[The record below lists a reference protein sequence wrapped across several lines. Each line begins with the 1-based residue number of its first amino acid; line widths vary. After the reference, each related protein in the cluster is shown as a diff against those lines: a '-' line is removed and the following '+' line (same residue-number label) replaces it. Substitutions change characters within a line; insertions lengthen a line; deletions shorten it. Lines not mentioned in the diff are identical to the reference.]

1 MAIAG
6 CDFTTFATKLNEVL
20 TLSVPVRTPEKLFG
34 REKQLETI
42 QLALH
47 SPGRHVFIYGDRGV
61 GKTSL
66 AHTAASLIQS
76 SDNRPITV
84 SCDHDS
90 TLESVI
96 ESVISQA
103 ILRMPMEQYKTSTT
117 FGVNIPI
124 VKAEARF
131 DKVNTSRI
139 RPVINMASAVEA
151 LNYLTESYSKKT
163 VVVID
168 EFDLIRSEEQRS
180 RFGVLLKQL
189 SDGDVPVRIIF
200 TGIGQ
205 SLSDLIG
212 GHLSSQRQ
220 IEQIDLDRLHWTG
233 RKRIVDSAFEYF
245 GVDIPAEIADRICAL
260 SDGFPYYVH
269 LMCSKLLHECYMAD
283 EVVGTVTRELFLA
296 SLDASVLSAEETL
309 RSCYEAAT
317 CRDEHMHHILWA
329 MAEGADLNRM
339 KDHIITSYIQVMK
352 HLSIEPLTQKNFDSR
367 FARLRKENH
376 GSILCHALVGKDGVR
391 PGWFRFRENMIRGFV
406 RMQAEK
412 CGIVLD
418 FDRQY
423 SAHTASIR
431 TAAVKGVYSP
441 LSPVERSVAR
451 LRRDDEKDAEEAND
465 M

>member
-1 MAIAG
+1 MSIAG
-6 CDFTTFATKLNEVL
+6 CDFTTFATRLNEVL
-20 TLSVPVRTPEKLFG
+20 TLSIPVRTPEKLFG

-96 ESVISQA
+96 ESVMNQG
-103 ILRMPMEQYKTSTT
+103 ILRIPTNQYKTSATI
-117 FGVNIPI
+117 GVNIPM

-131 DKVNTSRI
+131 DKLETSRVRSI
-139 RPVINMASAVEA
+139 VNLASAVEA
-151 LNYLTESYSKKT
+151 LNYLAECYSKNT
-163 VVVID
+163 VIVID
-168 EFDLIRSEEQRS
+168 EFDLIRSEAQRA
-180 RFGVLLKQL
+180 RFGILLKQL
-189 SDGDVPVRIIF
+189 SDGDIPVRLIF

-205 SLSDLIG
+205 SVSDLIG

-220 IEQIDLDRLHWTG
+220 IEQIDLERLHWTG
-233 RKRIVDSAFEYF
+233 RKRIVESAFEYF
-245 GVDIPAEIADRICAL
+245 NIEIPAEIADRICAL

-269 LMCSKLLHECYMAD
+269 LMCSKLLYECYMAD

-296 SLDASVLSAEETL
+296 SLNAAVLSAEETL

-339 KDHIITSYIQVMK
+339 KDHIITSYLQVMK
-352 HLSIEPLTQKNFDSR
+352 YLNIKPLTQKNFDNR
-367 FARLRKENH
+367 FTRLRKENH

-423 SAHTASIR
+423 SAHTASTR
-431 TAAVKGVYSP
+431 TAAVKGVYNP
-441 LSPVERSVAR
+441 LSTVERNVAR
-451 LRRDDEKDAEEAND
+451 LRRDDEKDAEETE
-465 M
+465 

>member
-6 CDFTTFATKLNEVL
+6 CDLPTFATRLNEVL

-34 REKQLETI
+34 RDKQLETI

-90 TLESVI
+90 TLETVI
-96 ESVISQA
+96 ESVISQGMM
-103 ILRMPMEQYKTSTT
+103 RMPVDRYKTSAT
-117 FGVNIPI
+117 FGLNIP
-124 VKAEARF
+124 VLKAEAR
-131 DKVNTSRI
+131 VEERETSRV
-139 RPVINMASAVEA
+139 RSVVNMTSAVEA
-151 LNYLTESYSKKT
+151 LNYLTERYSDNT
-163 VVVID
+163 VIVID
-168 EFDLIRSEEQRS
+168 EFDLIRSEEQRA

-200 TGIGQ
+200 TGIGL
-205 SLSDLIG
+205 SVSDLIG

-220 IEQIDLDRLHWTG
+220 IEQVDLERLHWTG
-233 RKRIVDSAFEYF
+233 RQRIVESAFRYF
-245 GVDIPAEIADRICAL
+245 DINIPDYIADRICAL

-283 EVVGTVTRELFLA
+283 EVVSTVTRDLFLA
-296 SLDASVLSAEETL
+296 SLDAAVLSAEETL

-352 HLSIEPLTQKNFDSR
+352 YLDIEPLTQKNFDSR

-391 PGWFRFRENMIRGFV
+391 PRWFRFRENMIRGFV

-423 SAHTASIR
+423 SAHTASTR
-431 TAAVKGVYSP
+431 TAAVRGVYNP
-441 LSPVERSVAR
+441 LSTVERSVAR
-451 LRRDDEKDAEEAND
+451 LRRDDEKEAEENE
-465 M
+465 

>member
-1 MAIAG
+1 MSIAG
-6 CDFTTFATKLNEVL
+6 CDLNTFATRLNEVL

-34 REKQLETI
+34 RERQLEKI

-66 AHTAASLIQS
+66 AHTAASLVQS

-96 ESVISQA
+96 ESA
-103 ILRMPMEQYKTSTT
+103 INQGQSRMQVDRFKTSATI
-117 FGVNIPI
+117 GVNAAF

-131 DKVNTSRI
+131 DERDISPKYSIV
-139 RPVINMASAVEA
+139 NMATAVQA
-151 LNYLTESYSKKT
+151 LNYLSSNYSDNT
-163 VVVID
+163 VIVID
-168 EFDLIRSEEQRS
+168 EFDLIRSDEQRA

-205 SLSDLIG
+205 SVSDLIG

-220 IEQIDLDRLHWTG
+220 IEQIDLERLHWTG
-233 RKRIVDSAFEYF
+233 RQCIVESAFEYF
-245 GVDIPAEIADRICAL
+245 GLEIPSVISDRICAL

-269 LMCSKLLHECYMAD
+269 LMCSKLLHECYMAS
-283 EVVGTVTRELFLA
+283 EVVTTVTRPLFMA
-296 SLDASVLSAEETL
+296 SLDAAVTSAEETL
-309 RSCYEAAT
+309 RACYEMAT
-317 CRDEHMHHILWA
+317 WRDEHMHHILWA
-329 MAEGADLNRM
+329 MAEGADLNRK
-339 KDHIITSYIQVMK
+339 KDHIIISYLQVMK
-352 HLSIEPLTQKNFDSR
+352 LLSIEPLTQKTFDSR
-367 FARLRKENH
+367 LARLRQENH
-376 GSILCHALVGKDGVR
+376 GAILCHALVGKDGVR
-391 PGWFRFRENMIRGFV
+391 PGWYRFSENMIRGFV

-412 CGIVLD
+412 CGIILD

-431 TAAVKGVYSP
+431 TAAVRGVYNP
-441 LSPVERSVAR
+441 LSSVERSVAR
-451 LRRDDEKDAEEAND
+451 LRRDDEKESEENI
-465 M
+465 

>member
-1 MAIAG
+1 MAIEG
-6 CDFTTFATKLNEVL
+6 CDLNTFAYKLNEVL

-34 REKQLETI
+34 RERQLEKI

-96 ESVISQA
+96 ESVMNQGM
-103 ILRMPMEQYKTSTT
+103 LRMPVGRYKTSTT
-117 FGVNIPI
+117 FGVNTPL

-131 DKVNTSRI
+131 DEREPSRVQPI
-139 RPVINMASAVEA
+139 VNMASSVSA
-151 LNYLTESYSKKT
+151 LSYLTDQYSENT
-163 VVVID
+163 VIVID
-168 EFDLIRSEEQRS
+168 EFDLIRSEEQRA

-189 SDGDVPVRIIF
+189 SDGDIPVRIIF

-205 SLSDLIG
+205 SVSDLIG

-220 IEQIDLDRLHWTG
+220 IEQVELERLHWSG
-233 RKRIVDSAFEYF
+233 RQRIVESAFEYF
-245 GVDIPAEIADRICAL
+245 GLDIPSEIADRICAL

-283 EVVGTVTRELFLA
+283 EVVTEISRQLFMA
-296 SLDASVLSAEETL
+296 SLDAAVMSAEETL
-309 RSCYEAAT
+309 RACYEAAT
-317 CRDEHMHHILWA
+317 WRDEHMHHILWA

-339 KDHIITSYIQVMK
+339 KEHIITSYLQVMK
-352 HLSIEPLTQKNFDSR
+352 YLGIEPLTQKNFDSR

-376 GSILCHALVGKDGVR
+376 GAILCHALVGKDGVR
-391 PGWFRFRENMIRGFV
+391 PGWYRFRENMIRGFV

-412 CGIVLD
+412 CGIILN

-431 TAAVKGVYSP
+431 TAAVKGVYNP
-441 LSPVERSVAR
+441 LSTVERSVAR
-451 LRRDDEKDAEEAND
+451 LRRDDERNNEEKQ
-465 M
+465 